1 MLEILN
7 LERSRYYDRK
17 KEAIMIFGL
26 SLWGDAIPK
35 LKVFLN
41 DTKAEMEAL
50 YNEEQKEDGQ
60 NGCNDCCVYC

>member
-35 LKVFLN
+35 LKVFL
-41 DTKAEMEAL
+41 DESKAEMEG
-50 YNEEQKEDGQ
+50 YSDSPI
-60 NGCNDCCVYC
+60 